1 MGYDIWQYL
10 YMRSFFTYIKRENRN
25 DEDYKYF
32 VAQAKKYALNKGMY
46 MKGMLAL
53 ALERMDDHPT
63 AAKIMTSLKENAVRN
78 DEMGMYWKELEKG
91 GYYWCQA
98 PIETQALMIE
108 AFDEVVKDEVMVDEL
123 KTWLLKQK
131 QTQNWPTTKGCLLYT
146 SPSPRDRTRSRMP
159 SSA

>member
-1 MGYDIWQYL
+1 MGNDIVQYL

-25 DEDYKYF
+25 DEAYNYF

-46 MKGMLAL
+46 MKVMLAL

-91 GYYWCQA
+91 GYYWCWSQSKRR
-98 PIETQALMIE
+98 
-108 AFDEVVKDEVMVDEL
+108 F
-123 KTWLLKQK
+123 
-131 QTQNWPTTKGCLLYT
+131 
-146 SPSPRDRTRSRMP
+146 
-159 SSA
+159 